1 MNYVYDILSNFNQ
14 ELYDFYDWDKND
26 NFTHLRKVPSF
37 RVSKEVLVDLMFK
50 KVKIKGNLLKLIKD
64 KTQVF
69 TKEGVDVIEYCF
81 IVSDSVNAL
90 GVILDEDGVV
100 YKRSKFLV
108 SEELEINKCLKT
120 SKIYNVEYNLL
131 SSKTHYSNMTRNE
144 EKVTNLILNELELIM
159 DSTDKIDYL
168 YYEWFNTNKG
178 KNKYKKLVSSIKS
191 SYTSKHEYILELL
204 NLLKIKKQYM
214 FLFIG

>member
-81 IVSDSVNAL
+81 IVSDSVNSL

-204 NLLKIKKQYM
+204 LR
-214 FLFIG
+214 

>member
-26 NFTHLRKVPSF
+26 NFKHLRKVPSF

-81 IVSDSVNAL
+81 IVSDSVNSL

-204 NLLKIKKQYM
+204 NLLKIKK
-214 FLFIG
+214 

>member
-191 SYTSKHEYILELL
+191 SYTSKHEYMLELL
-204 NLLKIKKQYM
+204 NLLKIKK
-214 FLFIG
+214 

>member
-90 GVILDEDGVV
+90 GVMLDEDGVV

-120 SKIYNVEYNLL
+120 SKINNVEYNLL

-204 NLLKIKKQYM
+204 NLLKIKK
-214 FLFIG
+214 

>member
-50 KVKIKGNLLKLIKD
+50 KIKIKGNLLKLIKD

-81 IVSDSVNAL
+81 VVSDSVNAL

-120 SKIYNVEYNLL
+120 SKVYNVEYNLL

-144 EKVTNLILNELELIM
+144 EKVTNLILSELELIM

-204 NLLKIKKQYM
+204 NLLKIKK
-214 FLFIG
+214 

>member
-90 GVILDEDGVV
+90 GVMLDEDGVV

-144 EKVTNLILNELELIM
+144 VKVTNLILSELELIM

-204 NLLKIKKQYM
+204 NLLKIKK
-214 FLFIG
+214 

>member
-90 GVILDEDGVV
+90 GVILDEDGII

-204 NLLKIKKQYM
+204 ILLKIKK
-214 FLFIG
+214 

>member
-14 ELYDFYDWDKND
+14 KLYDFYDWDKND

-81 IVSDSVNAL
+81 IVSDSVNSL
-90 GVILDEDGVV
+90 GVILDEDGVI

-144 EKVTNLILNELELIM
+144 EKVTNLILSELELIM
-159 DSTDKIDYL
+159 DSTEKIDYL

-191 SYTSKHEYILELL
+191 SYTSKHEYMLELL
-204 NLLKIKKQYM
+204 NLLKIKK
-214 FLFIG
+214 

>member
-81 IVSDSVNAL
+81 IVSDSVTSL

-204 NLLKIKKQYM
+204 NLLKIKK
-214 FLFIG
+214 

>member
-108 SEELEINKCLKT
+108 SEELEINKCLKA

-204 NLLKIKKQYM
+204 NLLKIKK
-214 FLFIG
+214 

>member
-90 GVILDEDGVV
+90 GVILDEDGIV

-204 NLLKIKKQYM
+204 NLLKIKK
-214 FLFIG
+214 

>member
-50 KVKIKGNLLKLIKD
+50 KVKIKCNLLKLIKD

-81 IVSDSVNAL
+81 IVSDSVNSL
-90 GVILDEDGVV
+90 GVILDEDGVI

-144 EKVTNLILNELELIM
+144 EKITNLILNELELIM

-191 SYTSKHEYILELL
+191 SYTSNHEYMLELL
-204 NLLKIKKQYM
+204 NLLKIKK
-214 FLFIG
+214 

>member
-90 GVILDEDGVV
+90 GVILDEDGII

-131 SSKTHYSNMTRNE
+131 SSKTHYSNMIRNE

-204 NLLKIKKQYM
+204 NLLKIKK
-214 FLFIG
+214 

>member
-64 KTQVF
+64 KTQMF

-144 EKVTNLILNELELIM
+144 EKVTSLILNELELIM

-204 NLLKIKKQYM
+204 NLLKIKK
-214 FLFIG
+214 

>member
-81 IVSDSVNAL
+81 VVSDSVNAL

-204 NLLKIKKQYM
+204 NLLKIKK
-214 FLFIG
+214 

>member
-50 KVKIKGNLLKLIKD
+50 KEKIKGNLLKLIKD

-81 IVSDSVNAL
+81 IVSDSVNSL

-204 NLLKIKKQYM
+204 NLLKIKK
-214 FLFIG
+214 

>member
-37 RVSKEVLVDLMFK
+37 KVSKEVLVDLMFK

-81 IVSDSVNAL
+81 IVSDSLNAL

-204 NLLKIKKQYM
+204 NLLKIKK
-214 FLFIG
+214 

>member
-81 IVSDSVNAL
+81 VVSDSVNSL
-90 GVILDEDGVV
+90 GVILDEDGII

-204 NLLKIKKQYM
+204 NLLKIKK
-214 FLFIG
+214 

>member
-204 NLLKIKKQYM
+204 NLLKIKK
-214 FLFIG
+214 

>member
-26 NFTHLRKVPSF
+26 KFTHLRKVPSF

-178 KNKYKKLVSSIKS
+178 KNKYKKLVNSIKS

-204 NLLKIKKQYM
+204 NLLKIKK
-214 FLFIG
+214 

>member
-14 ELYDFYDWDKND
+14 ELYDFYDWNKND

-81 IVSDSVNAL
+81 IVSDSVNSL
-90 GVILDEDGVV
+90 GVILDEDGVI

-144 EKVTNLILNELELIM
+144 EKVTNLILSELELIM

-204 NLLKIKKQYM
+204 NLLKIKK
-214 FLFIG
+214 

>member
-131 SSKTHYSNMTRNE
+131 SSKIHYSNMTRNE

-204 NLLKIKKQYM
+204 NLLKIKK
-214 FLFIG
+214 

>member
-168 YYEWFNTNKG
+168 YYEWFNKDE
-178 KNKYKKLVSSIKS
+178 KNIEFMKKNITKKLNGPISDSEKKVYDLIKLC
-191 SYTSKHEYILELL
+191 YKTV
-204 NLLKIKKQYM
+204 
-214 FLFIG
+214 

>member
-144 EKVTNLILNELELIM
+144 EEVTNLILNELELIM

-204 NLLKIKKQYM
+204 NLLKIKK
-214 FLFIG
+214 

>member
-81 IVSDSVNAL
+81 VVSDSVNSL

-204 NLLKIKKQYM
+204 NLLKIKK
-214 FLFIG
+214 

>member
-50 KVKIKGNLLKLIKD
+50 KAKIKGNLLKLIKD

-100 YKRSKFLV
+100 YKRSNFLV

-204 NLLKIKKQYM
+204 NLLKIKK
-214 FLFIG
+214 

>member
-131 SSKTHYSNMTRNE
+131 SSKIHYSNMTR
-144 EKVTNLILNELELIM
+144 NELELIM

-204 NLLKIKKQYM
+204 NLLKIKK
-214 FLFIG
+214 

>member
-14 ELYDFYDWDKND
+14 ELYVFYDWDKND

-69 TKEGVDVIEYCF
+69 TKEGVDVIEYGF
-81 IVSDSVNAL
+81 IVSDSVNSL

-204 NLLKIKKQYM
+204 NLLKIKK
-214 FLFIG
+214 

>member
-90 GVILDEDGVV
+90 GVILDEDGII

-131 SSKTHYSNMTRNE
+131 SSKTHYCNMTRNE

-204 NLLKIKKQYM
+204 NLLKIKK
-214 FLFIG
+214 

>member
-144 EKVTNLILNELELIM
+144 EKVTNLILSELELIM

-204 NLLKIKKQYM
+204 NLLKIKK
-214 FLFIG
+214 

>member
-191 SYTSKHEYILELL
+191 SYTSNHEYMLELL
-204 NLLKIKKQYM
+204 NLLKIKK
-214 FLFIG
+214 

>member
-144 EKVTNLILNELELIM
+144 EKVTNLILSELELIM

-191 SYTSKHEYILELL
+191 SYTSKYEYILELL
-204 NLLKIKKQYM
+204 NLLKIKK
-214 FLFIG
+214 

>member
-14 ELYDFYDWDKND
+14 ELYDFYDWNKND

-64 KTQVF
+64 KTQMF

-204 NLLKIKKQYM
+204 NLLKIKK
-214 FLFIG
+214 

>member
-100 YKRSKFLV
+100 YKKSKFLV

-204 NLLKIKKQYM
+204 NLLKIKK
-214 FLFIG
+214 

>member
-144 EKVTNLILNELELIM
+144 EKVTSLILNELELIM

-204 NLLKIKKQYM
+204 NLLKIKK
-214 FLFIG
+214 

>member
-14 ELYDFYDWDKND
+14 ELYDFYDWNKND

-204 NLLKIKKQYM
+204 NLLKIKK
-214 FLFIG
+214 

>member
-64 KTQVF
+64 KTHVF

-204 NLLKIKKQYM
+204 NLLKIKK
-214 FLFIG
+214 

>member
-50 KVKIKGNLLKLIKD
+50 KVKIKCNLLKLIKD

-81 IVSDSVNAL
+81 IVSDSVNSL
-90 GVILDEDGVV
+90 GVILDEDGVI

-144 EKVTNLILNELELIM
+144 EKITNLILNELELIM

-204 NLLKIKKQYM
+204 NLLKIKK
-214 FLFIG
+214 